1 MYHISFIRT
10 FVEGHLGCSQRMAV
24 MNKAAM
30 NVIKQ
35 LPVVDE
41 VSLGYMHKSGILV
54 RATIALMR
62 HHDQNQLG
70 EERFCFTLLTV
81 PNNSGLLKAVRAST
95 QVRQEREGGS

>member
-1 MYHISFIRT
+1 MYHISFIYT
-10 FVEGHLGCSQRMAV
+10 FVEGHIGCSQRMAI
-24 MNKAAM
+24 MNKTEM
-30 NVIKQ
+30 IKQ

-62 HHDQNQLG
+62 HHDQKQLG

-95 QVRQEREGGS
+95 QERQEREGRS